1 MERTMRQTPANEP
14 PGVNQPAGRLLVFVT
29 ETGPESTSGPVLF
42 IEERADA
49 VLPANPRGLAW
60 RYFATIG
67 REDAMVAEE
76 REAIEVGLEEDGH
89 YISSRLISAPP
100 VLDNVG

>member
-1 MERTMRQTPANEP
+1 MRHTSANEP
-14 PGVNQPAGRLLVFVT
+14 LAPKEATGRLLVFVT

-42 IEERADA
+42 VEEKPDA
-49 VLPANPRGLAW
+49 ALPANPRGLSW

-67 REDAMVAEE
+67 REDAMMAEE
-76 REAIEVGLEEDGH
+76 REAIELGLAEDGY
-89 YISSRLISAPP
+89 YISNRLISAPP

>member
-29 ETGPESTSGPVLF
+29 ETGPDSTSGPVLF
-42 IEERADA
+42 IEDRPDA
-49 VLPANPRGLAW
+49 ALPANPRGLGW

-67 REDAMVAEE
+67 REDAMMAEE
-76 REAIEVGLEEDGH
+76 REPIELGLEEDGY
-89 YISSRLISAPP
+89 YISNRLITAPP